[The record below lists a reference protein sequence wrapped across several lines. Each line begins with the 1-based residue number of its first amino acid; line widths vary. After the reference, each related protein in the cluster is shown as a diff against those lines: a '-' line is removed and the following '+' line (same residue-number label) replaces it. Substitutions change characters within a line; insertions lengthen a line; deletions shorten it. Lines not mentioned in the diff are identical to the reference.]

1 MHLKLKGIRIIIY
14 IDDIL
19 ILSSSFAQCLIDAQ
33 IVVDL
38 LVSLGFMIK
47 AKKSVTTPSQ
57 SFFYLG
63 YLWNTLDMTCS
74 LPPEKLE
81 NIKFYCQEV
90 LKSQFFPLSLL
101 LTLNGIILSA
111 RPAVPLARAMARGL
125 QEMILKTYT
134 AEFKFNTKK
143 TVSLTAW
150 AKENVIWWLD
160 LTQEEC
166 VMSLSTAPIWRSIR
180 LATDSSDLEWGAV
193 LSGQE
198 MSDMWDEMDIK
209 RIIAHKEWLSF
220 DNCVRTNLAYLK
232 GKLVTWHV
240 DNQNARLAFINQ
252 GTARDLWLCR
262 KVVELLLLLHEHQI
276 LVVPVY
282 VRSLHHLHADFLS
295 RRRILPDWHLQPVLA
310 TRIFAQY
317 GQPEIDLMA
326 TNQSTQL
333 VKYYSPLLDEE
344 ALAVDSLVQDWDKF
358 RVNYVFPPPVMIEL
372 VLNRIFQCNH
382 LTQFLL
388 VTPWKPRSTWFPK
401 TLLLSQEDPLRLP
414 VSLQSVQDLAQS
426 TCYPRTPSGK
436 AMRFVVWRLSGGQGA
451 RVEDCPLGLS
461 SLFSRAGRRVQR
473 ASMDW
478 ASDTSQTFVRN
489 INWTHLLQIQ

>member
-1 MHLKLKGIRIIIY
+1 MGIRIIIY

-19 ILSSSFAQCLIDAQ
+19 ILSSSFAQCLLDAQ
-33 IVVDL
+33 FVVDL
-38 LVSLGFMIK
+38 LESLGFMIK

-125 QEMILKTYT
+125 QEMILNTYT
-134 AEFKFNTKK
+134 AKFKFSTKK
-143 TVSLTAW
+143 IVSLTAW

-166 VMSLSTAPIWRSIR
+166 VMSLRTAPIWKSIR
-180 LATDSSDLEWGAV
+180 LATDSSDLEWGSI
-193 LSGQE
+193 LSGLE
-198 MSDMWDEMDIK
+198 MSDMWDETDIK
-209 RIIAHKEWLSF
+209 RIIAHKEWLAF
-220 DNCVRTNLAYLK
+220 DISVRANLAYLS

-262 KVVELLLLLHEHQI
+262 KVVELLLLLREHQI

-295 RRRILPDWHLQPVLA
+295 RRRVLPDWQLQPGLA
-310 TRIFAQY
+310 SRIFALF
-317 GQPEIDLMA
+317 GQPEVDLMA
-326 TNQSTQL
+326 TSQSTQL
-333 VKYYSPLLDEE
+333 VNYYSPLLDEE

-358 RVNYVFPPPVMIEL
+358 RLNYVFPPPVMIEL
-372 VLNRIFQCNH
+372 VLNRIYQCSYK
-382 LTQFLL
+382 TQFLL

-401 TLLLSQEDPLRLP
+401 ALLLSQDHPHRLP
-414 VSLQSVQDLAQS
+414 VSLQSVQDLARS
-426 TCYPRTPSGK
+426 TCLPRTPSGK
-436 AMRFVVWRLSGGQGA
+436 AMRFVVWRLFGGEGA

-473 ASMDW
+473 VSMDW
-478 ASDTSQTFVRN
+478 ASDTSRSFARN

>member
-19 ILSSSFAQCLIDAQ
+19 ILSSSYAQCLIDAQ

-63 YLWNTLDMTCS
+63 YLWNTLNMTCS

-90 LKSQFFPLSLL
+90 LKSQFFPLGLL

-180 LATDSSDLEWGAV
+180 LSTDSSDLEWGAV
-193 LSGQE
+193 LSGKE
-198 MSDMWDEMDIK
+198 MSDTWDVTDIK
-209 RIIAHKEWLSF
+209 RNIAHKEWLAF

-240 DNQNARLAFINQ
+240 DNQNARLAV
-252 GTARDLWLCR
+252 G
-262 KVVELLLLLHEHQI
+262 
-276 LVVPVY
+276 
-282 VRSLHHLHADFLS
+282 
-295 RRRILPDWHLQPVLA
+295 
-310 TRIFAQY
+310 
-317 GQPEIDLMA
+317 
-326 TNQSTQL
+326 
-333 VKYYSPLLDEE
+333 
-344 ALAVDSLVQDWDKF
+344 
-358 RVNYVFPPPVMIEL
+358 
-372 VLNRIFQCNH
+372 
-382 LTQFLL
+382 
-388 VTPWKPRSTWFPK
+388 
-401 TLLLSQEDPLRLP
+401 
-414 VSLQSVQDLAQS
+414 
-426 TCYPRTPSGK
+426 
-436 AMRFVVWRLSGGQGA
+436 
-451 RVEDCPLGLS
+451 
-461 SLFSRAGRRVQR
+461 
-473 ASMDW
+473 
-478 ASDTSQTFVRN
+478 
-489 INWTHLLQIQ
+489 